1 MKLVVVGLN
10 HKSAPVDVRERLAV
24 PGESLKDA
32 LAFLGRYVSAGAILS
47 TCNRTEVYAVADGDR
62 DASQTLMEY
71 LADYHR
77 LPVAEFAHYLYSY
90 QDDDTVRHLSRV
102 AAGVDSLI
110 VGEAQV
116 MGQVRRALEV
126 SGDAHMVSQPV
137 SRLFHHALRVG
148 RRARE
153 ETAIGRNAAS
163 VSFAAVEMARRIWG
177 NLDSRVVLVLS
188 VGGAGKITARTL
200 RDLGAARLIVANRTP
215 EKAVELA
222 RELDGEAVPWESV
235 PRALTEADIVISST
249 GAHGYVLTEEA
260 VAEAMSRRVARPLL
274 LVDIAIP
281 RDIDPRAG
289 SLPGVHLYNID
300 DLRTVAE
307 ANLRGR
313 EDEIQKVE
321 AIVEQ
326 ETDRFLR
333 WWRSQGL
340 VPVISAIQAKADAIR
355 ERELQRTLKRLPALG
370 PQEQAQVEA
379 MTRAIVSKLLHD
391 PIATLKEQGQR
402 DGYARTARALFKL
415 DEPPVP

>member
-1 MKLVVVGLN
+1 M
-10 HKSAPVDVRERLAV
+10 HLA
-24 PGESLKDA
+24 
-32 LAFLGRYVSAGAILS
+32 
-47 TCNRTEVYAVADGDR
+47 
-62 DASQTLMEY
+62 
-71 LADYHR
+71 
-77 LPVAEFAHYLYSY
+77 
-90 QDDDTVRHLSRV
+90 RV

-116 MGQVRRALEV
+116 LGQVRRALEV

-153 ETAIGRNAAS
+153 ETAIGRNATS

-177 NLDSRVVLVLS
+177 SLDSRVVLVLS
-188 VGGAGKITARTL
+188 AGGAGKITARTL
-200 RDLGAARLIVANRTP
+200 RDVGAARLIVANRTP

-222 RELDGEAVPWESV
+222 QELDGQAVSWESV
-235 PRALTEADIVISST
+235 PQALIEADIVISST

-260 VAEAMSRRVARPLL
+260 VAAAMSRRAERPLL
-274 LVDIAIP
+274 LVDIAMP

-321 AIVEQ
+321 TIVEQ

-333 WWRSQGL
+333 WWRSQEL

-391 PIATLKEQGQR
+391 PIATLKEQGQQ
-402 DGYARTARALFKL
+402 DGYARTVRALFKL